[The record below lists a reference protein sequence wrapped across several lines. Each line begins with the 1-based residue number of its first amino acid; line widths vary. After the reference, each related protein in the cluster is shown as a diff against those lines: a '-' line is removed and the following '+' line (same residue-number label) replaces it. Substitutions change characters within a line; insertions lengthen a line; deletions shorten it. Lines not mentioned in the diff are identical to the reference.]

1 MSRKIKFHTFHF
13 LFRLFAYLADKSGG
27 WWVFVR
33 PKLLLGSLIVGLGLI
48 SSGFAQISNQNKAK
62 QKTRQTIQNKKI
74 SKGDSIRAKDDS
86 VVYATE
92 NMITDIKGNCRETM
106 EHTSQN
112 NTYTIVEQM
121 PLFPEGE
128 EALMK
133 YISENIKY
141 PIIAQENGIQG
152 KVICRF
158 IVTSK
163 GEIDRIEIL
172 RSLDPSCDKESVRL
186 IKTLPKFI
194 PAKRNGVSVSVW
206 YTLPINFKLGNTQNE
221 TMYTPPK
228 TNFISSIQDD
238 DIIDPHEFID
248 KDSIYE
254 SIEDWPKFPGGEF
267 ALFTYINEN
276 IKYPKTKTNIRGKVI
291 VRFEI
296 TKTGEIGRSEI
307 LQSLGPAFDYE
318 AVKVVKSLPKWTPGK
333 HNGEYVN
340 VWYNIPINFMPN
352 QADSKSNN
360 SVETLDI
367 YESVKQMPLFPG
379 GEKELSNYISKE
391 LVYPISAKQR
401 GIQGNVYVRFV
412 VTKTGTL
419 DRIEVVRPLTP
430 DCDAEAIRFVKKFP
444 AWIPGKLGDKS
455 VDVYYTI
462 ALPFKPE
469 K

>member
-1 MSRKIKFHTFHF
+1 MSGKIKLHTFHF

-27 WWVFVR
+27 WRVFVR
-33 PKLLLGSLIVGLGLI
+33 PKLLLGSLIVGLGLMA
-48 SSGFAQISNQNKAK
+48 SGFAQTSDQNKAK
-62 QKTRQTIQNKKI
+62 QKTHQTIQKNENSVKVKE
-74 SKGDSIRAKDDS
+74 DSIIYSKN
-86 VVYATE
+86 
-92 NMITDIKGNCRETM
+92 NMIVDIKGNCRETL

-112 NTYTIVEQM
+112 NTYTIVQQM
-121 PLFPEGE
+121 PQFPGGE

-152 KVICRF
+152 KVVCRF

-248 KDSIYE
+248 KDSLYE

-276 IKYPKTKTNIRGKVI
+276 IKYPENKTKIHGKVI

-307 LQSLGPAFDYE
+307 LQSLDPVLDGE
-318 AVKVVKSLPKWTPGK
+318 ALRVVKNLPKWNPGRQ
-333 HNGEYVN
+333 NGEYVN
-340 VWYNIPINFMPN
+340 VWYTLPINFGYIQHN
-352 QADSKSNN
+352 SISNN
-360 SVETLDI
+360 APEVPVV
-367 YESVKQMPLFPG
+367 YESIKQMPQFPG

-430 DCDAEAIRFVKKFP
+430 DCDAEAIRFVKNFP
-444 AWIPGKLGDKS
+444 TWIPGKLGDKS